1 MSPDRAGSPLDPS
14 RLAQQIVPMQ
24 TLTATKARAGFGRV
38 VRGVLKSRK
47 PVLVSTPAGVVQISP
62 YNLDDEVPPAPRGSL
77 KLTKAEI
84 ELSNTFGESL

>member
-1 MSPDRAGSPLDPS
+1 
-14 RLAQQIVPMQ
+14 MQ

-47 PVLVSTPAGVVQISP
+47 PVLVSTRTGVVQIAP
-62 YNLDDEVPPAPRGSL
+62 VDHEEEIPPAPPGSL
-77 KLTKAEI
+77 RRTKEEI